1 MEQAEKEQA
10 QVIGILCVA
19 FGVAPGRMEPGGPGR
34 GEQALTKAGQQIPL
48 VEIFLGQV
56 LRVVG
61 HAMSSPEA
69 ELLVQ

>member
-10 QVIGILCVA
+10 QVIGMLGVA

-48 VEIFLGQV
+48 VEIFLGELQRS
-56 LRVVG
+56 LG
-61 HAMSSPEA
+61 HAPSSA
-69 ELLVQ
+69 EPRGNVQ